1 LKNYSAL
8 LIIINFLNCF
18 LVTPDKI
25 FAEKTD
31 IVLMENGDRLTGE
44 VKKLE
49 LGMLSFK
56 TDHMGTISIE
66 WDKVVGIWAMKK
78 YFRLEREDGFLL
90 YGSIESDT
98 AYQKILVALDTIKIP
113 LYFWEVV
120 RITPIE
126 MTFWERLDGSLD
138 IGYSYTKATTVSQ
151 LSLSGEVIYR
161 SYRKQYELDWSAIHT
176 SQDEQAN
183 TMRRDVSLLAKRLY
197 QNKNFFQVIGEMQQN
212 SELGLDLR
220 LALGG
225 GVGKNLIQN
234 NQAVLLSGG
243 GLSFNREWTDN
254 YSSSIN
260 NLEGFIGTGYNHF
273 IYDHPQLNLDG
284 SMQIYPS
291 ITDWGRIRME
301 LDVQLKWEIIKDLYW
316 SLTYYDSYDNR
327 PPGEEISKNDFSIV
341 LSLGYTF

>member
-1 LKNYSAL
+1 MKNYSAL
-8 LIIINFLNCF
+8 LIIIYFLNCF
-18 LVTPDKI
+18 LGTPDKL
-25 FAEKTD
+25 FAEKID
-31 IVLMENGDRLTGE
+31 IVLLENGDRLTGE

-49 LGMLSFK
+49 MGMLSFK

-66 WDKVVGIWAMKK
+66 WDKVVGVWAMKK

-90 YGSIESDT
+90 YGSIETDT

-126 MTFWERLDGSLD
+126 MTFWERMDGSFD

-176 SQDEQAN
+176 SQEEQAN
-183 TMRRDVSLLAKRLY
+183 TMRRDVSLQAKRLY
-197 QNKNFFQVIGEMQQN
+197 QNKNFFQLIGEMQQN

-220 LALGG
+220 LALGAG
-225 GVGKNLIQN
+225 GGKHLIQN
-234 NQAVLLSGG
+234 NQAVLLTGG
-243 GLSFNREWTDN
+243 GLSFNREWTDD
-254 YSSSIN
+254 YSSQVN
-260 NLEGFIGTGYNHF
+260 NLEGFISTGYNHF

-284 SMQIYPS
+284 SLQIYPS
-291 ITDWGRIRME
+291 LTDWGRIRME

-327 PPGEEISKNDFSIV
+327 PPGVEISKNDYSIV
-341 LSLGYTF
+341 LSLGYIF

>member
-1 LKNYSAL
+1 M
-8 LIIINFLNCF
+8 
-18 LVTPDKI
+18 VTPDKL

-31 IVLMENGDRLTGE
+31 IVLLENGDRLTGE

-66 WDKVVGIWAMKK
+66 WDKVVGVWAMKK

-90 YGSIESDT
+90 YGSIETDT

-126 MTFWERLDGSLD
+126 MTFWERLGGSLD

-176 SQDEQAN
+176 SQEEQAN

-225 GVGKNLIQN
+225 GVGKNIIQN
-234 NQAVLLSGG
+234 NQAVLLAGG
-243 GLSFNREWTDN
+243 GLSFNREWTDD
-254 YSSSIN
+254 YSSQVN
-260 NLEGFIGTGYNHF
+260 NLEGFIGSGYNHF

-284 SMQIYPS
+284 SIQIYPS

-316 SLTYYDSYDNR
+316 SLTYYDSYDNQ
-327 PPGEEISKNDFSIV
+327 PPGVEISKNDYSIV
-341 LSLGYTF
+341 LSLGYKF

>member
-1 LKNYSAL
+1 MKNYSAL
-8 LIIINFLNCF
+8 LIIIYFLNFF
-18 LVTPDKI
+18 LVTPDRL

-31 IVLMENGDRLTGE
+31 IVLLENGDRLTGE

-66 WDKVVGIWAMKK
+66 WDKVVGVWAMKK
-78 YFRLEREDGFLL
+78 YYRLEREDGFLL
-90 YGSIESDT
+90 YGSIETDT

-126 MTFWERLDGSLD
+126 MTFWERLGGSLD

-161 SYRKQYELDWSAIHT
+161 SYQRQYELDWSAIHT
-176 SQDEQAN
+176 SQEEQAN
-183 TMRRDVSLLAKRLY
+183 TMRRDVSLQTKRLY
-197 QNKNFFQVIGEMQQN
+197 QNKIFFQVIGEMQQN

-225 GVGKNLIQN
+225 GVGKNIIQN
-234 NQAVLLSGG
+234 NQAVLLAGG
-243 GLSFNREWTDN
+243 GLSFNREWTDD
-254 YSSSIN
+254 YSSQVN

-284 SMQIYPS
+284 SLQIYPS

-301 LDVQLKWEIIKDLYW
+301 LDIQLKWEIIKDLYW
-316 SLTYYDSYDNR
+316 SLTYYDSYDNQ
-327 PPGEEISKNDFSIV
+327 PPGVEISKNDFSIV
-341 LSLGYTF
+341 LSLGYIF